1 MKTPESRSPSEN
13 EAIEATAAAWL
24 AQRDE
29 GLTGVQLAEF
39 ARWHEA
45 DPRHAAAIARLG
57 ETWELLGRLREYRP
71 EARVHPD
78 PDLLAK
84 PRPAIVVHRPM
95 VAAAGLLA
103 AALAVAA
110 VWYWVAPTAAPAV
123 APQQYAT
130 TAEGYQRM
138 MLADGS
144 VVELNAESE
153 VRVNYTPAERR
164 VRLLKG
170 EAHFTVAKN
179 AARPFWV
186 EAGGVTVR
194 AVGTAFNVRLGASRI
209 EVLVTEGK
217 VEVDQS
223 AVHPGVGAALAPTR
237 MEAGERLVIVPRGEA
252 DTSAV
257 EKVAPDAMRDAL
269 AWQDSRLVFTDT
281 PLAEVVAQFN
291 KYNRVQIEL
300 ADETL
305 NREPVGGSWRAG
317 NPELFVRMIAEG
329 GGIVIDR
336 PAPNRIVL
344 RKAP

>member
-1 MKTPESRSPSEN
+1 VKTPESHSPSEN

-24 AQRDE
+24 AQRDD
-29 GLTGVQLAEF
+29 GLTGAQLAEF

-45 DPRHAAAIARLG
+45 DPRHAAAIARLE
-57 ETWELLGRLREYRP
+57 ETWGLLSRLREFRP
-71 EARVHPD
+71 EARIHPD
-78 PDLLAK
+78 PDILAR
-84 PRPAIVVHRPM
+84 PRPAIVVYRPA

-103 AALAVAA
+103 AALALAA
-110 VWYWVAPTAAPAV
+110 VWYWVRPAPAPLTV
-123 APQQYAT
+123 PQQYAT
-130 TAEGYQRM
+130 TTEGYQRM
-138 MLADGS
+138 ILEDGS
-144 VVELNAESE
+144 VVELHAESE

-170 EAHFTVAKN
+170 EAHFIVAKN

-194 AVGTAFNVRLGASRI
+194 AVGTAFNVRLAQSRI

-223 AVHPGVGAALAPTR
+223 AAHAAGTAAPAPTL
-237 MEAGERLVIVPRGEA
+237 MQAGERLVIVPQAATENPV
-252 DTSAV
+252 V
-257 EKVAPDAMRDAL
+257 EKIAPDALRDAL
-269 AWQDSRLVFTDT
+269 AWQDSRLVFNDT
-281 PLAEVVAQFN
+281 PLADVVAQFN

-300 ADETL
+300 ADSAL
-305 NREPVGGSWRAG
+305 SQEPVGGNWRAG

-329 GGIVIDR
+329 GTIIVEH
-336 PAPNRIVL
+336 PAPDRIIL

>member
-1 MKTPESRSPSEN
+1 MKNPESRSPSEN

-24 AQRDE
+24 AQRDD
-29 GLTGVQLAEF
+29 GLTGGQLAEF

-45 DPRHAAAIARLG
+45 DPRHAAAIARLE
-57 ETWELLGRLREYRP
+57 ETWGLLGKLREFRP

-78 PDLLAK
+78 PDILAK
-84 PRPAIVVHRPM
+84 PRPAIVVHRPA

-103 AALAVAA
+103 AALALAA
-110 VWYWVAPTAAPAV
+110 VWYWVKPAAAPLAT
-123 APQQYAT
+123 PQQYAT

-138 MLADGS
+138 MLEDGS

-153 VRVNYTPAERR
+153 VRVNYTAAERR

-170 EAHFTVAKN
+170 EAHFVVAKN
-179 AARPFWV
+179 ANRPFWV

-194 AVGTAFNVRLGASRI
+194 AVGTAFNVRLAASRI

-223 AVHPGVGAALAPTR
+223 GAHATGTTAIAPTL
-237 MEAGERLVIVPRGEA
+237 MEAGQRLVIVPRGVPENPV
-252 DTSAV
+252 V
-257 EKVAPDAMRDAL
+257 EKIAPDAMRDAL
-269 AWQDSRLVFTDT
+269 AWQDSRLVFSGT
-281 PLAEVVAQFN
+281 PLADVVAQFN

-300 ADETL
+300 ADSAL
-305 NREPVGGSWRAG
+305 NQEPVGGSWRAG
-317 NPELFVRMIAEG
+317 NPEGFVRMLAED
-329 GGIVIDR
+329 GGILVEYRAPDR
-336 PAPNRIVL
+336 IIL